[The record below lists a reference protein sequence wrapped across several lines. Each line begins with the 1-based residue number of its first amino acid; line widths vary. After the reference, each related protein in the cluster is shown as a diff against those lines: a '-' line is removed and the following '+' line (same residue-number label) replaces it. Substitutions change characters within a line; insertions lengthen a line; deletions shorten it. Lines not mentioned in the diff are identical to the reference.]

1 MTTAFKPGVLISA
14 SLVLVVSL
22 CCTSGP
28 QPPNQAGN
36 ASPSATA
43 ENYPILTART
53 KELCDAFT
61 NKDYLK
67 VLELTYP
74 KVIEAGGGR
83 EKMLASM
90 QDELKTMETEGVVF
104 LSTTPGAPTN
114 FVHDAG
120 SIYAVVP
127 ITSKIKAQ
135 AGVFQ
140 TESTLIGVSSDAGAT
155 WTFIDAAG
163 EDEKKLRMLL
173 PNTLD
178 KLKLPPD
185 KPPVKVS

>member
-1 MTTAFKPGVLISA
+1 MKLARCLISV
-14 SLVLVVSL
+14 VLLAFTIACGQRAPQTTSAVPTPVS
-22 CCTSGP
+22 
-28 QPPNQAGN
+28 
-36 ASPSATA
+36 SPTA
-43 ENYPILTART
+43 ENYPALTVKT
-53 KELCDAFT
+53 KEICDAFT

-74 KVIEAGGGR
+74 RVIEIGGGR
-83 EKMLASM
+83 EKMVT
-90 QDELKTMETEGVVF
+90 TMKNEIKEMEATGVVF
-104 LSTTPGAPTN
+104 LSTTPGAPTR

-127 ITSKIKAQ
+127 ITVKMKAQ
-135 AGVFQ
+135 DGVYQ
-140 TESTLIGVSSDAGAT
+140 LDATLVGISADAGAS

-178 KLKLPPD
+178 KLQLPAEKD
-185 KPPVKVS
+185 PVKVAS

>member
-1 MTTAFKPGVLISA
+1 MKLVCLVFAGLALSISFA
-14 SLVLVVSL
+14 CARTPPSQTPAV
-22 CCTSGP
+22 GP
-28 QPPNQAGN
+28 
-36 ASPSATA
+36 SPSATA
-43 ENYPILTART
+43 ENYPSLTART

-74 KVIEAGGGR
+74 KVIETGGR
-83 EKMLASM
+83 EKMLATM
-90 QDELKTMETEGVVF
+90 QDEIRGMETEGVVL
-104 LSTTPGAPTN
+104 LSTTPGSPTQ

-127 ITSKIKAQ
+127 ITVRIKAQ
-135 AGVFQ
+135 AGTFQ
-140 TESTLIGVSSDAGAT
+140 TEGTLIGISADSGAN

-178 KLKLPPD
+178 KLKLPAE
-185 KPPVKVS
+185 KPPVKVSA

>member
-1 MTTAFKPGVLISA
+1 MLFAIACNSA
-14 SLVLVVSL
+14 
-22 CCTSGP
+22 P
-28 QPPNQAGN
+28 QPQTPGAN
-36 ASPSATA
+36 ASPSAAA
-43 ENYPILTART
+43 ENYPALTART
-53 KELCDAFT
+53 KEICDAFT

-74 KVIEAGGGR
+74 KVIETGGGR
-83 EKMLASM
+83 EKMAATM
-90 QDELKTMETEGVVF
+90 KDQIKGMETEGVV
-104 LSTTPGAPTN
+104 LLVTTPGSPTQ

-127 ITSKIKAQ
+127 LTLKIKAQ
-135 AGVFQ
+135 EGIFQ
-140 TESTLIGVSSDAGAT
+140 TEGTLIAISGDAGAS

-178 KLKLPPD
+178 KLKLPAE
-185 KPPVKVS
+185 KPPVKISG

>member
-1 MTTAFKPGVLISA
+1 MRPLCLLTCVVLSLTVACSQKGAQNAPSVA
-14 SLVLVVSL
+14 S
-22 CCTSGP
+22 
-28 QPPNQAGN
+28 Q
-36 ASPSATA
+36 SP
-43 ENYPILTART
+43 ENYSSLTART
-53 KELCDAFT
+53 KELCDALV

-74 KVIEAGGGR
+74 KAIEAGGGR
-83 EKMLASM
+83 EKMMATM
-90 QDELKTMETEGVVF
+90 QDEIKRMETEGVVF
-104 LSTTPGAPTN
+104 LSTTPGSPTN
-114 FVHDAG
+114 LLHDAG

-135 AGVFQ
+135 AGVYQ
-140 TESTLIGVSSDAGAT
+140 TESTLIGISSDAGAT

-185 KPPVKVS
+185 KPPVKISNN